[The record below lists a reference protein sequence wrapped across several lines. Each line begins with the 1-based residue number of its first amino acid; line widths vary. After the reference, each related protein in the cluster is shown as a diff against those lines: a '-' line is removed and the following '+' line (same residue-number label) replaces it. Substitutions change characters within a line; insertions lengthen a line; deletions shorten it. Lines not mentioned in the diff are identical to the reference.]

1 MKINITP
8 QHFLEITKRGY
19 SLDQIFLLRCINDNI
34 DLSSIYEESV
44 KIDIMRATL
53 ERKGL
58 LTEEGKITTIG
69 QELLLFMETK
79 IAGKIIRKK
88 VDDSLFSQFWEN
100 YPKTDTLVFPNKKF
114 SGCRTLRQNESAC
127 RLKFDEYILNGI
139 YTGEQMVEALKY
151 DVANKKEMSLKT
163 NTNKLTY
170 MQNSL
175 TYLNQKSFD
184 AYIGLNETT
193 SKEED
198 IIPEETKNLFG

>member
-79 IAGKIIRKK
+79 IAGKIVRKK
-88 VDDSLFSQFWEN
+88 VDDDVFEQWWKEF
-100 YPKTDTLVFPNKKF
+100 PTMDTFVYNNRKF
-114 SGCRTLRQNESAC
+114 TGCRTLRQNKDGC
-127 RLKFDEYILNGI
+127 RLKFDEYILNGT
-139 YTGEQMVEALKY
+139 YTANDMIEALKY
-151 DVANKKEMSLKT
+151 DVANKKEMSFKT

-184 AYIGLNETT
+184 AYIEMIQKGETIT
-193 SKEED
+193 KSEERFD
-198 IIPEETKNLFG
+198 GVNI

>member
-1 MKINITP
+1 MKLNITP
-8 QHFLEITKRGY
+8 QHFLEIIKKGFD
-19 SLDQIFLLRCINDNI
+19 LNQIFLLRYINGNI
-34 DLSSIYEESV
+34 DLSSLYTESV

-79 IAGKIIRKK
+79 IAGKIVRKK
-88 VDDSLFSQFWEN
+88 VDDSLFAQFWEN
-100 YPKTDTLVFPNKKF
+100 YPKTDTLVFPNKRF
-114 SGCRTLRQNESAC
+114 NGCRTLRQNESAC

-139 YTGEQMVEALKY
+139 YTGEEIVEALKY
-151 DVANKKEMSLKT
+151 DVTNKKEMSLKT

-175 TYLNQKSFD
+175 SYLNQKTFD
-184 AYIGLNETT
+184 SYIGINESI
-193 SKEED
+193 SKEES

>member
-34 DLSSIYEESV
+34 NLSSLYTESV

-79 IAGKIIRKK
+79 IAGKIVRKK
-88 VDDSLFSQFWEN
+88 VDDNIFDVWWKEF
-100 YPKTDTLVFPNKKF
+100 PGTDNFVYNNRKF
-114 SGCRTLRQNESAC
+114 TGCRSLRADRDDC
-127 RLKFDEYILNGI
+127 RLKFEKIVLEGEYTAEELI
-139 YTGEQMVEALKY
+139 EALKM
-151 DVANKKEMSLKT
+151 DVISKKEASVKQ
-163 NTNKLTY
+163 NANKLTY
-170 MQNSL
+170 MQNSK
-175 TYLNQKSFD
+175 TYLGQRSYEPYLELIKQGSTITKSEEKFD
-184 AYIGLNETT
+184 GVNI
-193 SKEED
+193 
-198 IIPEETKNLFG
+198 